1 LSNTFLVTGG
11 AGFIGSNLC
20 DYLLKNNHKII
31 IIDNFNNFYNP
42 EIKRNN
48 ISEIKALMITSNI
61 DHGNLMI
68 EEGDLRDND
77 FLTKVFNFYK
87 IDIVIHLAA
96 MAGVRPSIIDPLL
109 YDEVNIKGTLNL
121 LDLCNKF
128 GINKFIFASSS
139 SVYGNNKKLPFT
151 ESDSVDFPISPYAAT
166 KKSGE
171 LLCHVYSHLYG
182 INIACLRFFTVYGPR
197 QRPDLA
203 IYKFTKRMLEQEE
216 IYIFGD
222 GTTERDYTYIDDIIQ
237 GIDKAISWSSTG
249 SHKYE
254 VFNLGRSDTIKLSY
268 MVKRLECE
276 IGIKANIKYVPMQPG
291 DVTITYA
298 DILKSKEILGYNP
311 LVKFDDGI
319 SKFVK
324 WFLTSSQ
331 SIYKYPGIVDN

>member
-1 LSNTFLVTGG
+1 LSNTFLITGG

-20 DYLLKNNHKII
+20 DYLLKKNHKII
-31 IIDNFNNFYNP
+31 IIDNFNDFYNP
-42 EIKRNN
+42 EIKRTN
-48 ISEIKALMITSNI
+48 ISEMKYLMRINGITDDNLIIK
-61 DHGNLMI
+61 
-68 EEGDLRDND
+68 EGDIRDIN
-77 FLTKVFNFYK
+77 FITEVFISYK
-87 IDIVIHLAA
+87 IDVVIHLAA
-96 MAGVRPSIIDPLL
+96 MAGVRPSIMDPLL
-109 YDEVNIKGTLNL
+109 YSEVNIRGTLNL

-203 IYKFTKRMLEQEE
+203 IYKFTKLILEEKE
-216 IYIFGD
+216 ISIFGD

-237 GIDKAISWSSTG
+237 GIDKAITWSSTG
-249 SHKYE
+249 THKYE
-254 VFNLGRSDTIKLSY
+254 IFNLGRSDTIKLKY
-268 MVKRLECE
+268 MVQRLEAE
-276 IGIKANIKYVPMQPG
+276 IGIKANIKYLPMQPG

-298 DILKSKEILGYNP
+298 DISKSKEILGYNP
-311 LVKFDDGI
+311 LTQFDYGI

-324 WFLTSSQ
+324 WFLNPH
-331 SIYKYPGIVDN
+331 YLGI